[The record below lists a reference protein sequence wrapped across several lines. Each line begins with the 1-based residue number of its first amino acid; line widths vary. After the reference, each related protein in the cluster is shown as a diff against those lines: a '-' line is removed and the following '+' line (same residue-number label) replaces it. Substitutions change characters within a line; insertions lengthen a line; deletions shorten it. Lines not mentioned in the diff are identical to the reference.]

1 MNQQKPTT
9 YLIPQIQRQGL
20 QIEKFQHFAFAQSF
34 TIKFI
39 GKWQFI
45 QLYIATIKSWTR
57 YLSFIIP
64 LQQVIYYTK
73 VSSRDIDESFNPCTT
88 KSKSSNNQ

>member
-20 QIEKFQHFAFAQSF
+20 QIEKFQHFAFAYSF

-39 GKWQFI
+39 GKWQ
-45 QLYIATIKSWTR
+45 LNIATMKSWTH

-73 VSSRDIDESFNPCTT
+73 ISSRDIDESFNPCTT